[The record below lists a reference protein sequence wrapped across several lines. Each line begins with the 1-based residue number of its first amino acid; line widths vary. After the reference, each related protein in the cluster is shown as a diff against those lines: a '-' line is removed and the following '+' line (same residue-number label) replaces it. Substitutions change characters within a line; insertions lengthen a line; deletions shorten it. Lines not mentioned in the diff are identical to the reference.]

1 MQLVNINAVS
11 YTRGVPSCLPASQ
24 ARMSGFMMNCMVL
37 PFDSQKEL
45 HASYIK
51 KERLS
56 TDKL

>member
-1 MQLVNINAVS
+1 
-11 YTRGVPSCLPASQ
+11 
-24 ARMSGFMMNCMVL
+24 MMNCMVL